1 MAKPFLQEAIS
12 FAQKS
17 KKISFH
23 EMEML
28 KRQFAEN
35 LVNLGKAAEAAVWV
49 ENEKMDKSILREG
62 NLDARILLR
71 TGKLNDA
78 QEILNERNGG

>member
-1 MAKPFLQEAIS
+1 M
-12 FAQKS
+12 
-17 KKISFH
+17 
-23 EMEML
+23 
-28 KRQFAEN
+28 
-35 LVNLGKAAEAAVWV
+35 NLGKAADAAAWV

-78 QEILNERNGG
+78 LEILKERKADNSLCPIHTVKPMCCSHLSIR